1 MRCSIHAGQ
10 WGTPYEYQGKYPSP
24 GGGPARATTPS
35 RRRPGRQTRMITHD
49 LNLAPDADR
58 ILVVDR
64 GHLVETG
71 RHEAL
76 LTHGGTYAHLH
87 GSQPP
92 PSCNPLG
99 TLTRGR
105 RPDSL
110 GLHVREASYLA
121 KLTSATT
128 ATLPGPSRRNR
139 DLDCRRCPDRPC
151 GGDNLCGVSGGQG
164 RAEASTRSGGPA
176 LHRST
181 PLAHRGARR
190 LVPGSRSRAL
200 ARGV

>member
-1 MRCSIHAGQ
+1 
-10 WGTPYEYQGKYPSP
+10 
-24 GGGPARATTPS
+24 
-35 RRRPGRQTRMITHD
+35 MITHD

-105 RPDSL
+105 RPELS
-110 GLHVREASYLA
+110 
-121 KLTSATT
+121 
-128 ATLPGPSRRNR
+128 
-139 DLDCRRCPDRPC
+139 DR
-151 GGDNLCGVSGGQG
+151 V
-164 RAEASTRSGGPA
+164 
-176 LHRST
+176 
-181 PLAHRGARR
+181 
-190 LVPGSRSRAL
+190 LV
-200 ARGV
+200 ARGWPFSWRRGWKSIA